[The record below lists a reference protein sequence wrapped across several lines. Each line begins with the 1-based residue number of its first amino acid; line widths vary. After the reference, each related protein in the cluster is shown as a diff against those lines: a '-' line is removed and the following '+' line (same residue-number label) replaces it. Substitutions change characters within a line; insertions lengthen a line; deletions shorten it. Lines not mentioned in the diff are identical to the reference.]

1 MTIRRTDPEKRTS
14 NEWQDYLNEQD
25 GSPKFFISDPDGW
38 DRKNFQYSF
47 YEELIT
53 LSEFSKRRLNS
64 TTITI
69 KD

>member
-14 NEWQDYLNEQD
+14 YEWQDYLNEQD
-25 GSPKFFISDPDGW
+25 GTKFFISDPDGW

-64 TTITI
+64 TTIKI
-69 KD
+69 NN